1 MRNFPLLK
9 ALLSAAA
16 LWCANALVA
25 PAFAQVAAPA
35 QTQPTPA
42 GLPVNVDLPVS
53 VSVAGNVAV
62 AQIGPASAPIAEVT
76 LTFDDASNLT
86 PASLGLS
93 ARLVSVDDAQLLA
106 RLPDANLIQIASG
119 LPLLVTIQPPVA
131 GGLAFRR
138 TGRYELHTHLLPYA
152 IGSNFRVLKAPVGGA
167 FRDTTEEIAQG
178 SVRARSRYGGFSQF
192 LVVVDLRETGAV
204 VADKIAWL
212 RNRVATLP
220 AGEQPVFS
228 AQLDTIASAVANRD
242 YATAMTAVD
251 ALSSRAQADAGN
263 ALLDTWRAGGAD
275 NQAGDLIAGAATLK
289 YSIGYLRD
297 FGQ

>member
-1 MRNFPLLK
+1 MRKIPSLK
-9 ALLSAAA
+9 WLLSAAVLA
-16 LWCANALVA
+16 CAMVG
-25 PAFAQVAAPA
+25 AQASA
-35 QTQPTPA
+35 QTMSPQPTLV

-53 VSVAGNVAV
+53 VSVSGNVAV
-62 AQIGPASAPIAEVT
+62 AEIGSAAAPIAEVT

-93 ARLVSVDDAQLLA
+93 ARLVNLDDPQLLA
-106 RLPDANLIQIASG
+106 RLPDANLIRLDSG
-119 LPLLVTIQPPVA
+119 LPLLVTIQPPLA

-152 IGSNFRVLKAPVGGA
+152 VGSNFRVFKAPVGGA

-192 LVVVDLRETGAV
+192 LVAVDLRETGQV

-220 AGEQPVFS
+220 AAEQPVFS
-228 AQLDTIASAVANRD
+228 AQLDAIASAVARHD
-242 YATAMTAVD
+242 YATAIAAVD
-251 ALSSRAQADAGN
+251 ALSSRATADAGT